1 MGFRPYISPAGCPI
15 LAVPLFLR
23 QGWETTKAGCPIL
36 AVPLFLRQGWD
47 TTKASPVLV
56 FAFAGC
62 PILAVPL
69 FLRQGWDTTK
79 ASPVLSFGSSAA
91 LCPLAK
97 TSRKVSQKRAKHTRV
112 PPRNAN
118 LINNIEGIFRK
129 KHPTP
134 PFLTKTGLEAHPNRP
149 PARLARAGGQRK
161 SQPDERRFSAV
172 CRQPATAQAAC
183 RGRAKSRPGLAC
195 LRSREGCVPSRSRS
209 RSALRQQ
216 RG

>member
-1 MGFRPYISPAGCPI
+1 M
-15 LAVPLFLR
+15 
-23 QGWETTKAGCPIL
+23 
-36 AVPLFLRQGWD
+36 
-47 TTKASPVLV
+47 
-56 FAFAGC
+56 
-62 PILAVPL
+62 
-69 FLRQGWDTTK
+69 
-79 ASPVLSFGSSAA
+79 VLSLKSVQGQAVLEEPPHCKPHRESNSQATGTQH
-91 LCPLAK
+91 CPGLQARPLLPHLDK
-97 TSRKVSQKRAKHTRV
+97 ASRKVSQKRAKHTRV